1 MEGNEE
7 ILARVI
13 VTGVSDHSVGGQIC
27 KALALAKSKSFVVA
41 TNLLKSEMRGLPFA
55 YGHVLPRCPSAG
67 YLAAVMDLARQT
79 NTEFIAPGSEPE
91 LDFLS
96 KNRVALQQAGII
108 LLANSQSIIE
118 NCVDKSRTFAV
129 LNELGI
135 KVPLT
140 IVDPLKEDPPAFEG
154 RYPWIVKPARGSG
167 TIGVSIAQNPKELV
181 FFAQYLAN
189 IGMEPIAQEY
199 FGTPGEEYTVG
210 VLHGPDG
217 AHLGSF
223 AIKRNI
229 LTGLSLRLK
238 IPNLTDR
245 KELGSF
251 LAISSG
257 ITQGEIS
264 TFAPV
269 LDACRR
275 IAEALG
281 SRGPLNIQGRWD
293 GSSFM
298 PFEINPRFSGTTS
311 MRAMAGFNEP
321 VLLIRSHRNAPTQG
335 AKSKVRGVFS
345 RRLIE
350 CFDPE
355 AIEEGTGHD

>member
-1 MEGNEE
+1 MAGNNT

-27 KALALAKSKSFVVA
+27 KALALGKPKSIVAA
-41 TNLLKSEMRGLPFA
+41 TNLLESEMLGLPFA

-67 YLAAVMDLARQT
+67 YLDAVVDLAKEMRA
-79 NTEFIAPGSEPE
+79 EFIAPGSEPE

-96 KNRVALQQAGII
+96 KEREALQQAGLI
-108 LLANSQSIIE
+108 LLANTKSIIE
-118 NCVDKSRTFAV
+118 SCINKSRTFAV
-129 LNELGI
+129 LNERGI
-135 KVPLT
+135 SVPLT
-140 IVDPLKEDPPAFEG
+140 IVDPLQKEITAFEG
-154 RYPWIVKPARGSG
+154 HYPWIIKPAKGSG
-167 TIGVSIAQNPKELV
+167 TVGVSIAQSPQELI
-181 FFAQYLAN
+181 FFAQYLAKL
-189 IGMEPIAQEY
+189 GMQPIAQEY

-210 VLHGPDG
+210 VLHSQQGDY
-217 AHLGSF
+217 LGSF

-238 IPNLTDR
+238 IPNLTER
-245 KELGSF
+245 KELGPF

-257 ITQGEIS
+257 ITQGGIS
-264 TFAPV
+264 TFTPV

-293 GSSFM
+293 GSNFM

-321 VLLIRSHRNAPTQG
+321 VLLIRSHRNKPMRRS
-335 AKSKVRGVFS
+335 KSKVHGVFS

-350 CFDPE
+350 CFDE
-355 AIEEGTGHD
+355 SRQGGSSE

>member
-1 MEGNEE
+1 MAGKAK

-27 KALALAKSKSFVVA
+27 KALALGRPKSFVVA
-41 TNLLKSEMRGLPFA
+41 TNLLQSEMRGLPFA
-55 YGHVLPRCPSAG
+55 RSHVLPPCPSES
-67 YLAAVMDLARQT
+67 YLKALLALASQT
-79 NTEFIAPGSEPE
+79 RAEFVAPGSEPE

-96 KNRVALQQAGII
+96 KNRDSLHQAGVT
-108 LLANSQSIIE
+108 LLANTHAIIE
-118 NCVDKSRTFAV
+118 SCVNKNRTFGV
-129 LNELGI
+129 LKERGI
-135 KVPLT
+135 RVPLT
-140 IVDPLKEDPPAFEG
+140 IVDPLQKDLMAFEG
-154 RYPWIVKPARGSG
+154 RYPWIIKPARGSG

-210 VLHGPDG
+210 VLHSLEGS
-217 AHLGSF
+217 HLGSF

-238 IPNLTDR
+238 IPNLTER
-245 KELGSF
+245 KELGPL

-264 TFAPV
+264 AFAPV
-269 LDACRR
+269 LDACRK
-275 IAEALG
+275 IAEALE

-293 GSSFM
+293 GNDFM

-311 MRAMAGFNEP
+311 MRAMAGFIEP
-321 VLLIRSHRNAPTQG
+321 VLLILSHRKQPLPRSQRE
-335 AKSKVRGVFS
+335 VRGVFS
-345 RRLIE
+345 RHLIE
-350 CFDPE
+350 RFE
-355 AIEEGTGHD
+355 ADHSRSSK